1 MASLQAR
8 AIRDAAEKILE
19 DSKKP
24 GFLREMVEII
34 SKQKL
39 TRSKLKKS
47 HKKQLHTL
55 IDRSSTSFMR
65 GTELGEGTGISGRM
79 FERNG
84 SNVCSGSLNE
94 VNLEDTSG
102 TSLHLKFDLIFIG
115 WFS

>member
-24 GFLREMVEII
+24 GFLGEMVEII

-39 TRSKLKKS
+39 ARSKLKKS
-47 HKKQLHTL
+47 HKKHE
-55 IDRSSTSFMR
+55 RSSTSFMR
-65 GTELGEGTGISGRM
+65 GTELGEGTGISGRL

-84 SNVCSGSLNE
+84 SNVCSGSLSE

-102 TSLHLKFDLIFIG
+102 KILHLKFDLIYIG
-115 WFS
+115 WFC